1 MFSRFFLFVV
11 VFMIVFEGF
20 AESLSREDYFDSQ
33 LVVIGETEKYDS
45 IKRHRI
51 ALLKDSLNRVPHSGI
66 KQ

>member
-1 MFSRFFLFVV
+1 
-11 VFMIVFEGF
+11 MIVFEGF